1 MEREI
6 LKPQDKDSVESGIL
20 DLDQPSKESIEIQ
33 TTVLDLLK
41 SLISLEIMESYM
53 YLNQKL
59 STVLTFLIVILMDFS
74 ISKNSFK
81 SSYHVKTMF
90 LETLLL
96 TDHQS
101 ELEDLNFCQET

>member
-41 SLISLEIMESYM
+41 SLISLEIMEFY
-53 YLNQKL
+53 
-59 STVLTFLIVILMDFS
+59 VL
-74 ISKNSFK
+74 
-81 SSYHVKTMF
+81 
-90 LETLLL
+90 E
-96 TDHQS
+96 S
-101 ELEDLNFCQET
+101 EAVNLVNFFDSDSNGLLNF